1 MTVIEDTPD
10 RLVLEQSPWPTGW
23 FVGFGALACFL
34 LAATVLG
41 GAAAG
46 FAVLIGLFLS
56 YIGLYETGWTR
67 LALDRPELQV
77 TLETRSLLKGGREYR
92 ALGLV
97 SRAEVLVRK
106 SQDRTSSLDDDR
118 PFRSRRTVT
127 FSHSA
132 ALRLTDDSTL
142 TFARPGSAAVAGT
155 LVDRVNAW
163 LDAAR

>member
-1 MTVIEDTPD
+1 MKVIEETPD
-10 RLVLEQSPWPTGW
+10 RLVLEQSPWPAGW
-23 FVGFGALACFL
+23 FVGFAALACFL
-34 LAATVLG
+34 LAATFLG

-46 FAVLIGLFLS
+46 LAVMAGAFLT
-56 YIGLYETGWTR
+56 YIGLYEIGWTR
-67 LALDRPELQV
+67 LTLDRPELQV

-97 SRAEVLVRK
+97 SRADVLVRK
-106 SQDRTSSLDDDR
+106 SQDRTSTLDDDR
-118 PFRSRRTVT
+118 PFPSRRTVT

-142 TFARPGSAAVAGT
+142 VFARPGGAAAAGA
-155 LVDRVNAW
+155 LARRVNAW

>member
-23 FVGFGALACFL
+23 FVGFGTLACFL

-56 YIGLYETGWTR
+56 YIGLFEIGWTR
-67 LALDRPELQV
+67 LTLDRPELQV

-106 SQDRTSSLDDDR
+106 SQDRSSSLDDDR
-118 PFRSRRTVT
+118 PFRGRTVT

-142 TFARPGSAAVAGT
+142 TFARPGSAAAAGT

>member
-1 MTVIEDTPD
+1 
-10 RLVLEQSPWPTGW
+10 
-23 FVGFGALACFL
+23 
-34 LAATVLG
+34 
-41 GAAAG
+41 
-46 FAVLIGLFLS
+46 
-56 YIGLYETGWTR
+56 
-67 LALDRPELQV
+67 LQV

-106 SQDRTSSLDDDR
+106 SQDRSSSLDDNR
-118 PFRSRRTVT
+118 PFGGRTVT

-142 TFARPGSAAVAGT
+142 TFARPGSAAAAGT